1 MSRCSGR
8 EKWGVG
14 DVSRDPPCART
25 GHAVVKPSV
34 ISSWRSLEGV
44 VGDGALTVRFCC
56 LGCREFL
63 PGIKPPPQY
72 RAWPW
77 SEFSVVP

>member
-25 GHAVVKPSV
+25 GHAVVKPSG
-34 ISSWRSLEGV
+34 ISPRNQAATAV
-44 VGDGALTVRFCC
+44 PRVAMVRIQCC
-56 LGCREFL
+56 AVAAARLR
-63 PGIKPPPQY
+63 
-72 RAWPW
+72 
-77 SEFSVVP
+77 VT